1 MLLVPVLSSH
11 LRAMGYDETTG
22 ELQIQF
28 WNGTI
33 YAYYGVPMDIYQ
45 AFAMSPSL
53 GTFFHQYIRNRP
65 DLYNPVRIL

>member
-11 LRAMGYDETTG
+11 LNAMGYDETTG

-33 YAYYGVPMDIYQ
+33 YAYYGVPMETYQ
-45 AFAMSPSL
+45 GLISSPSL
-53 GTFFHQYIRNRP
+53 GMFFHQFIRNRP
-65 DLYNPVRIL
+65 DLYTPMRLL